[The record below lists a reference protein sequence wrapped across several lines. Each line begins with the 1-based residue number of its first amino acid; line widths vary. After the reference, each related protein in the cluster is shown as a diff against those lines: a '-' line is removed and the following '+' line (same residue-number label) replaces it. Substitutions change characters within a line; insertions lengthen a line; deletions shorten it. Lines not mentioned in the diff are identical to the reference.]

1 MSGSADP
8 PTTVIVPDDLAGQRL
23 DRVLAS
29 LLPNLSRSK
38 IQRLISA
45 DRVVVDE
52 APATKPSLRVE
63 GGQQI
68 TVSVP
73 DETPVE
79 EPRPQSL
86 DLDIVHEDEDLVVV
100 NKPAGLVVHR
110 GAGQHEATLVN
121 GLLHRYGKTL
131 SRRGGDERPG
141 IVHRLDKGTS
151 GVMAVARNDDAHAAL
166 ADQFAERT
174 VEKEYNAVVYGCPR
188 ESSGEID
195 LAIGRDRAD
204 RTKISSN
211 TDRPRQAFTRW
222 ELAEDLGG
230 FALLRVWPKTGR
242 THQVRAHLAAIH
254 HPCVGDLKY
263 VGAQWKS
270 VPDGRLR
277 KAIRGFGRPALHARR
292 LRLDHPLDGARLE
305 FVAPLPADLEE
316 LLGTLRRARDE
327 SC

>member
-1 MSGSADP
+1 MSGDP
-8 PTTVIVPDDLAGQRL
+8 DPQTTVTVPDELAGQRL
-23 DRVLAS
+23 DRVLAT
-29 LLPNLSRSK
+29 LLPDLSRSK

-45 DRVVVDE
+45 GRVVVDE
-52 APATKPSLRVE
+52 APAAKASLRVG

-68 TVSVP
+68 TVSLP
-73 DETPVE
+73 DETPAA
-79 EPRPQSL
+79 EPRPQAL
-86 DLDIVHEDEDLVVV
+86 ELDIVYEDDDLAVV
-100 NKPAGLVVHR
+100 NKPAGLVVHS

-121 GLLHRYGKTL
+121 GLLHRYGETL

-151 GVMAVARNDDAHAAL
+151 GLMAVARHDDAHAAL
-166 ADQFAERT
+166 ADQFAART

-188 ESSGEID
+188 ESSGEVD

-230 FALLRVWPKTGR
+230 FALLEVWPKTGR

-270 VPDGRLR
+270 VPDGRVR
-277 KAIRGFGRPALHARR
+277 KAIRGFARPALHARR
-292 LRLDHPLDGARLE
+292 LRLDHPLNGARLE

-316 LLGTLRRARDE
+316 LLGTLRRARDQ

>member
-1 MSGSADP
+1 MSGDP
-8 PTTVIVPDDLAGQRL
+8 DPRTTVTVPDELAGQRL
-23 DRVLAS
+23 DRMLAT
-29 LLPNLSRSK
+29 LLPDLSRSK

-45 DRVVVDE
+45 GRIIVDE
-52 APATKPSLRVE
+52 EPAAKASLRVE

-68 TVSVP
+68 TVSLP
-73 DETPVE
+73 DETPID
-79 EPRPQSL
+79 EPRPQAL
-86 DLDIVHEDEDLVVV
+86 DLDVVYEDDDLVVV
-100 NKPAGLVVHR
+100 NKPAGLVVHS

-121 GLLHRYGKTL
+121 GLLHRYGETL

-151 GVMAVARNDDAHAAL
+151 GVMAVARHDDAHAAL
-166 ADQFAERT
+166 AGQFAART
-174 VEKEYNAVVYGCPR
+174 VEKEYKAVVYGCPR
-188 ESSGEID
+188 ESSGEVD
-195 LAIGRDRAD
+195 LAIGRDRRD

-230 FALLRVWPKTGR
+230 FALLGVWPKTGR

-270 VPDGRLR
+270 VPDGRVR
-277 KAIRGFGRPALHARR
+277 KAIRGFARPALHARR
-292 LRLDHPLDGARLE
+292 LRLDHPANGERLE
-305 FVAPLPADLEE
+305 FVAPLPGDLEE
-316 LLGTLRRARDE
+316 LLGTLRRARDQ

>member
-1 MSGSADP
+1 MSGSASP
-8 PTTVIVPDDLAGQRL
+8 PTTVTVPDDLAGQRL

-29 LLPNLSRSK
+29 LLTDLSRSK

-52 APATKPSLRVE
+52 APATKASLRVE

-68 TVSVP
+68 TVSLP
-73 DETPVE
+73 DETPVD
-79 EPRPQSL
+79 EPRPQFL
-86 DLDIVHEDEDLVVV
+86 DLD
-100 NKPAGLVVHR
+100 
-110 GAGQHEATLVN
+110 
-121 GLLHRYGKTL
+121 
-131 SRRGGDERPG
+131 

-151 GVMAVARNDDAHAAL
+151 GLMAVARNDDAHAAL
-166 ADQFAERT
+166 AEQFAERT

-188 ESSGEID
+188 EWSGEVD

-204 RTKISSN
+204 RTKISPN